1 VIFIIE
7 LGGKSS
13 MPRCKLHSPD
23 QAYLLPPGVR
33 QLERRKAVVE
43 PVFEVLK
50 RQREMRQFRTRGL
63 EKVSGEFTLATLA
76 CNITRLPVLINACSA
91 TETAKKPD
99 AYQHNNADP
108 TGPTALLR
116 RH

>member
-1 VIFIIE
+1 
-7 LGGKSS
+7 
-13 MPRCKLHSPD
+13 M
-23 QAYLLPPGVR
+23 
-33 QLERRKAVVE
+33 
-43 PVFEVLK
+43 
-50 RQREMRQFRTRGL
+50 
-63 EKVSGEFTLATLA
+63 SGEFTLATLA

-91 TETAKKPD
+91 TETANSPGIRPATAKKPD